1 MQYRKKKEQ
10 IEFEVIEAA
19 IGGDAVAINQIIDYF
34 QTYINSRCR
43 RKFIDESGWTRCGID
58 EYMKR
63 RMETKLITKILGFQI
78 QL

>member
-10 IEFEVIEAA
+10 IAFEVIEAA

-34 QTYINSRCR
+34 QPYINSRCR
-43 RKFIDESGWTRCGID
+43 RKFIDESG
-58 EYMKR
+58 R
-63 RMETKLITKILGFQI
+63 RMETKLITKILGFKI

>member
-1 MQYRKKKEQ
+1 MQYRKKKDQ
-10 IEFEVIEAA
+10 IAFEVIEAA

-34 QTYINSRCR
+34 QPYINSRCR
-43 RKFIDESGWTRCGID
+43 RKFIDESGRIRYGID

>member
-10 IEFEVIEAA
+10 IAFEVIEAA

-34 QTYINSRCR
+34 QPYINSRCQ
-43 RKFIDESGWTRCGID
+43 RKFIDESGRTRYGID